1 MKAIAKL
8 QQTYFHLSKLLFY
21 FSYLIICSIYICVYR
36 DDDEFVRRREKRLND
51 IEELKAREKTL
62 NSSRRVSE
70 HLVDQLRGAV
80 SQFRNEIVAVQS
92 EESRYNREIGIFFS
106 LFCFLNM
113 RYFKWNI
120 LTWDIYYFVLI
131 RLETEDA
138 SWIEKEWCKSI
149 FRLWGLGSNSSWSYS
164 AN

>member
-92 EESRYNREIGIFFS
+92 EESRYNREIGIFF
-106 LFCFLNM
+106 LCFV
-113 RYFKWNI
+113 F
-120 LTWDIYYFVLI
+120 
-131 RLETEDA
+131 
-138 SWIEKEWCKSI
+138 
-149 FRLWGLGSNSSWSYS
+149 
-164 AN
+164 